1 MADSDLT
8 EPESPKPDSKTVSE
22 KVEVEQPPV
31 EPEKDKKKN
40 KVEVRLQAVGDA
52 PILKQKNFNVDRDKQ
67 ISWIILFLRKF
78 LKLKEQESIYL
89 YVNQAFA
96 PSPDQTI
103 GNLADCFSQDNK
115 LVLHYS
121 RGQAW
126 G

>member
-1 MADSDLT
+1 MADSETT
-8 EPESPKPDSKTVSE
+8 EPESLKPESETVSE
-22 KVEVEQPPV
+22 KVEQPAV
-31 EPEKDKKKN
+31 EPEKDKKKS

-52 PILKQKNFNVDRDKQ
+52 PILKQKNFNVDREKQ
-67 ISWIILFLRKF
+67 ISWIILFIRKY
-78 LKLKEQESIYL
+78 LKLQVHDSVYL